1 MISRRLRGRR
11 VLFLLLRLTVVT
23 AVGYLTTWP
32 TAAHSPDPALG
43 GGTFPQDGTLLY
55 DWRTGAVPPAP
66 IRVAVNAAAG
76 DIDATRASRAALFV
90 FDTAGTNPIG
100 YGTGTCG
107 VNGLACFTRDAPDG
121 FTMWFREHGR
131 VFDWGTLKWCQMYT
145 TAPNGCYDAETVA
158 LDEFGHI
165 EGLGHHVNFADDRDY
180 TDAVVQTFS
189 RTKPRDGY
197 DMHVLGV
204 CDVARL
210 QIRYDLPGASSRYS
224 TCLDLPTVMTMSPND
239 SSVSYGATVTFTA
252 NLRVATDTD
261 YGRLSANP
269 VSQRSVRLQRRPV
282 GGGSWSNIATMA
294 PTSPTGSYV
303 VALRLFGSAEFR
315 AIFSTPSTEGLRGDS
330 SAVVTVS
337 VAPCSGMHCPQ
348 PIGGAR

>member
-1 MISRRLRGRR
+1 MNPRTRRARR
-11 VLFLLLRLTVVT
+11 ASSLLLSL
-23 AVGYLTTWP
+23 AVAIGSGHPL
-32 TAAHSPDPALG
+32 AAPARGHSPDPALS
-43 GGTFPQDGTLLY
+43 GGTFPQDGRLLY

-66 IRVAVNAAAG
+66 IRTAVNAAAG
-76 DIDATRASRAALFV
+76 DVEATRASRAALFV
-90 FDTAGTNPIG
+90 YDTDGTNPIG

-165 EGLGHHVNFADDRDY
+165 EGLGHHVNYSDERDY

-189 RTKPRDGY
+189 RTKPREGY

-210 QIRYDLPGASSRYS
+210 QVRYDTQHPSFLYS
-224 TCLDLPTVMTMSPND
+224 TCLDLATELSLSRSASFVP
-239 SSVSYGATVTFTA
+239 YGGSVTFTA
-252 NLRVATDTD
+252 LLELITDAD
-261 YGRLSANP
+261 YGRLSGNP
-269 VSQRSVRLQRRPV
+269 VSRRTIKLQRRPP
-282 GGGSWSNIATMA
+282 GGTTWTTIATMA
-294 PTSPTGSYV
+294 YTTPAGTYTSS
-303 VALRLFGSAEFR
+303 LRLYASAEYR
-315 AIFSTPSTEGLRGDS
+315 AVFSTPTNEGLRGDS
-330 SAVVTVS
+330 SPVVS
-337 VAPCSGMHCPQ
+337 VAVACSGCQ
-348 PIGGAR
+348 ESIGR

>member
-1 MISRRLRGRR
+1 MISRRWRARR
-11 VLFLLLRLTVVT
+11 ASSVLLALALAIAIGHPT
-23 AVGYLTTWP
+23 ATP

-43 GGTFPQDGTLLY
+43 GGTFPQDGELLY

-66 IRVAVNAAAG
+66 IRTAVNAAAG
-76 DIDATRASRAALFV
+76 DIEATRASRAALFV

-145 TAPNGCYDAETVA
+145 SAPNGCYDAETVA

-180 TDAVVQTFS
+180 TDAVVQTYS
-189 RTKPRDGY
+189 RTKPREAY
-197 DMHVLGV
+197 NMHVLGV

-210 QIRYDLPGASSRYS
+210 QIRYDTQHASHPYS
-224 TCLDLPTVMTMSPND
+224 TCLDLTTELSLSRTPSWVP
-239 SSVSYGATVTFTA
+239 YGGAVTFTA
-252 NLRVATDTD
+252 FLEVITDAD
-261 YGRLSANP
+261 YGRLSGNP
-269 VSQRSVRLQRRPV
+269 VSRRTIKLQRRPP
-282 GGGSWSNIATMA
+282 GGTTWTTIATM
-294 PTSPTGSYV
+294 PYTTPTGTYST
-303 VALRLFGSAEFR
+303 ALRLYGSAEFR
-315 AIFSTPSTEGLRGDS
+315 AVFSTPTAEGLRGDS
-330 SAVVTVS
+330 SPAVHVGVGTCTGCLEFI
-337 VAPCSGMHCPQ
+337 AP
-348 PIGGAR
+348 